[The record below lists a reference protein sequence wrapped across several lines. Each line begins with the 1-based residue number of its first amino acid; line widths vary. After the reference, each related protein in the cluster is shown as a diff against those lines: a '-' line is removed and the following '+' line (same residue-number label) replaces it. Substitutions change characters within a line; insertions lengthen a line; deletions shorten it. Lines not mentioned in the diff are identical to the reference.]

1 MSRPLLHTSYRQD
14 MGLLDTPAKRAGVLT
29 LLAVAALTPLQVAD
43 DLLQLLTVGMIAA
56 VGAIGL
62 NLVTGYAGQISLGH
76 AFFLG
81 IGAYTGAALSGPKDG
96 RTIGFGLDFLPFWI
110 IASGLVAAVAGV
122 IVAPLATRLRG
133 LYLAI
138 VTLGLVFL
146 GEHLLK
152 EWSDLSGGP
161 GVGRP
166 AAVPSLFGIR
176 LDVPG
181 AYTREQ
187 KMFWLALVV
196 LAIGALCAR
205 NLVRSRVGRAFTAV
219 RDRDIAA
226 AVIGVDVARTKTLA
240 FAVSSFY
247 AGVAGSLLYTVTG
260 FMDPGS
266 FNLGM
271 SIQYIAMILIGGA
284 GTISGSI
291 MGALALTL
299 LPRLTRELPAIL
311 PFVSADSAEFPNI
324 YQVDSALYGVLIIAF
339 LIFEPRGMYGLWI
352 RQRNYWKTYP
362 FSY

>member
-1 MSRPLLHTSYRQD
+1 MSRPLLHTSYAQD
-14 MGLLDTPAKRAGVLT
+14 MALLDTRTKRVAILA
-29 LLAVAALTPLQVAD
+29 LLAVAAFTPLQVAD
-43 DLLQLLTVGMIAA
+43 DLLQLLTIGMVAA

-62 NLVTGYAGQISLGH
+62 NIVTGYAGQISLGH
-76 AFFLG
+76 AFFIA
-81 IGAYTGAALSGPKDG
+81 IGAYTGAAVSGAEGG
-96 RTIGFGLDFLPFWI
+96 RVIGLGLDFLPFWMLL
-110 IASGLVAAVAGV
+110 SGLAAAVAGV

-146 GEHLLK
+146 GEHVLK
-152 EWSDLSGGP
+152 EWADLSGGP

-181 AYTREQ
+181 VYTREQ

-196 LAIGALCAR
+196 LVIFAVLAR
-205 NLVRSRVGRAFTAV
+205 NLVRSRIGRAFTAV

-226 AVIGVDVARTKTLA
+226 SVIGVDVARTKLLA
-240 FAVSSFY
+240 FAISSFY

-266 FNLGM
+266 FTLGM

-291 MGALALTL
+291 LGALALTL
-299 LPRLTRELPAIL
+299 LPRLTRELPAVL
-311 PFVSADSAEFPNI
+311 PFVSARSDEFPNV
-324 YQVDSALYGVLIIAF
+324 YQLDSALYGALIIAF
-339 LIFEPRGMYGLWI
+339 LIFEPRGMYGLWV
-352 RQRNYWKTYP
+352 RQRNYWKGYP